1 MILALLGCT
10 VLDTS
15 PPSMSAAWADAPG
28 PTNGEVRLTIDAVDE
43 RHGPL
48 EVWRGDELLL
58 RLPVWQDAVTFPA
71 RRLPEGPSTLRVV
84 AIDGSPWA
92 NRTEVAVDVLV
103 DTVAPAL
110 ALPTTTPTAGQ
121 GRTLVVWVRASEP
134 LVGPA
139 LTASEHPVA
148 LHAVAEDADGI
159 VYRALVGIDLR
170 AEPGPDALPLRATDA
185 AGNPVAIDVPVVVEA
200 VDYPQRGHIRLT
212 KAQEEAR
219 KDEPAK
225 AAMRAHRDA
234 AYGLHRP
241 EARFHVPM
249 DRPVKGRT
257 TSPFGAYRSY
267 SDGAKSFH
275 TGLDLAN
282 ARGTPVTAAAAGEV
296 VMAEEQALFG
306 NAVIVHHGH
315 GVTTSYNH
323 LDRIDVEVGDDVAA
337 GDPIGL
343 LGSTGQSTGPHLHFS
358 MVVGEEA
365 VDPAQWLDGDLDLQ
379 PPTDWSAP

>member
-15 PPSMSAAWADAPG
+15 PPSLSAAWADAPG
-28 PTNGEVRLTIDAVDE
+28 PTNRDVRLTIDVVDE

-48 EVWRGDELLL
+48 EVWRGDEQLV
-58 RLPVWQDAVTFPA
+58 RLPVWQDAVTLPA

-92 NRTEVAVDVLV
+92 NRSEVGVDVLV
-103 DTVAPAL
+103 DTEPPAIT
-110 ALPTTTPTAGQ
+110 LPSTPATGGQ
-121 GRTLVVWVRASEP
+121 GRTMVVWVRSSEP
-134 LVGPA
+134 LVDPV
-139 LTASEHPVA
+139 LTAFEHPVP

-159 VYRALVGIDLR
+159 VLRALVGVDLR
-170 AEPGPDALPLRATDA
+170 GEPGPTALPLHATDA
-185 AGNPVAIDVPVVVEA
+185 AGNAVHLEVPVVVEA
-200 VDYPQRGHIRLT
+200 VDYPERGHIRLT
-212 KAQEEAR
+212 KAQQDAR

-234 AYGLHRP
+234 AYALVRA
-241 EARFHVPM
+241 EARFHLPL

-282 ARGTPVTAAAAGEV
+282 ARGTPVTAATAGEV

-306 NAVIVHHGH
+306 NAVIVHHGQ

-323 LDRIDVEVGDDVAA
+323 LDRIDVAVGDTVAT

-358 MVVGEEA
+358 MVVGEQA
-365 VDPAQWLDGDLDLQ
+365 VDPVQWLDGDLDLQ